1 MRRVEFDQTSSLGRL
16 LTSGVAPEVMP
27 RHKREFQ
34 VFRYSEP
41 QLSPGK
47 TKAITR
53 LCTTDLTYGAMQKM
67 IDGGGSAMHYH
78 AAMDGF
84 WMVIKGEVLLFT
96 DEARES
102 SITCFLLDGVM
113 KVPRGTPYQFYQT
126 GLWSP
131 LVLLQVEG
139 LNAKGHAQYDEAGRG
154 GRSGSPDP
162 AEGAFRRSS
171 CSMRWRRSSNVAR
184 RARR

>member
-1 MRRVEFDQTSSLGRL
+1 MRRVEFDETSSLGRL

-27 RHKREFQ
+27 KHKREFQ

-41 QLSPGK
+41 ELSPGK

-67 IDGGGSAMHYH
+67 VDGGGSAMHYH

-84 WMVIKGEVLLFT
+84 WMVIKGEALFT
-96 DEARES
+96 DENGREHHL
-102 SITCFLLDGVM
+102 FPLDGVM
-113 KVPRGTPYQFYQT
+113 VPRGTPYQFYQT
-126 GLWSP
+126 GSEP

-139 LNAKGHAQYDEAGRG
+139 LNAKATRNTTKREGVDER
-154 GRSGSPDP
+154 DP
-162 AEGAFRRSS
+162 QTLQKVLQKIELFDAMEEEAS
-171 CSMRWRRSSNVAR
+171 
-184 RARR
+184 